1 MARERRTE
9 SVLAWVGAG
18 AVAGALLLALVTVG
32 LHGTG
37 RDDGLFATAGWGW
50 FLVCLIGGFTLMQ
63 GVRWKREHAEHTDD
77 AMEPEAG
84 WDYVVSFALVAA
96 LVWLIAG
103 HGALLGAD
111 ADADGFSGL
120 APSEL
125 RMGIVVCATALG
137 LLLMLTVVRRPL
149 FHPRARSLPSFS
161 AGVLAVVL
169 VGVTAP
175 VLTGIA
181 DESDDLDVRH
191 AVAEDPPETAP
202 VPDRVREAGWRW
214 EPDGLGTID
223 RIVRGAHGPLVVLRE
238 GVVSLDGTDGTE
250 VWSYRRPVS
259 EEPVS
264 VWVGNSQAYVTHT
277 PKEDPDPDS
286 DGSDS
291 DGSDSDGSDGDGSDS
306 DGSDGDGDQEP
317 RVTEVFDLTTGEL
330 LTEYTRAPN
339 EGSDEGGDVLG
350 WSDGIRVRIHHD
362 DHALPWGMSA
372 WKAESGEELWFQGF
386 ATEEGSACEGRS
398 PRVFA
403 DTVVYAVVCVDE
415 DDLAGPEPYSQYIN
429 LDHDVPS
436 EFRIVSVDLRTG
448 QERWSYERDDWEE
461 AFLPGRPRV
470 APGGADGEDA
480 LVVLRHWRDAPGL
493 LLDPDTGEELLHLSE
508 EVLEDEALED
518 DEDLRMERVL
528 DADADGA
535 TVHFQRGT
543 EGSEF
548 HRVDTDGNRTELV
561 GAGGVYLDS
570 SSENHV
576 VLADQVLNYANHYS
590 QYEERAQILVSSPGE
605 RLGHG
610 LDNRIALA
618 EQKPVEQLVAVP
630 GGVAVLTGGR
640 LDAHVEGLVP

>member
-32 LHGTG
+32 LHGTD

-50 FLVCLIGGFTLMQ
+50 VWACLIGGFTLMQ
-63 GVRWKREHAEHTDD
+63 GVRWKREHADD
-77 AMEPEAG
+77 AMELESG
-84 WDYVVSFALVAA
+84 WDYVVSLALVAA

-111 ADADGFSGL
+111 AGGLGGL

-149 FHPRARSLPSFS
+149 FHPRTRSLPSFG
-161 AGVLAVVL
+161 AGALAVVL

-175 VLTGIA
+175 VLAGIA
-181 DESDDLDVRH
+181 DDSDDLQVRH
-191 AVAEDPPETAP
+191 TVAEDPTETAA

-214 EPDGLGTID
+214 EPEGPGTID

-264 VWVGNSQAYVTHT
+264 VWVGNGQVYVTHM
-277 PKEDPDPDS
+277 PQEDPDPDS
-286 DGSDS
+286 DSYSDS
-291 DGSDSDGSDGDGSDS
+291 DSGGDDSDGDS
-306 DGSDGDGDQEP
+306 DEEP
-317 RVTEVFDLTTGEL
+317 RVTEVFDLTTGEP

-339 EGSDEGGDVLG
+339 EGSDEGGDVRG
-350 WSDGIRVRIHHD
+350 WSDGLRVRIHHD
-362 DHALPWGMSA
+362 ERALPWGMSA
-372 WKAESGEELWFQGF
+372 WNAESGEELWFQGF
-386 ATEEGSACEGRS
+386 ASEEGSACEGRS

-429 LDHDVPS
+429 LDQDVPS

-448 QERWSYERDDWEE
+448 QERWSYERDDWAE
-461 AFLPGRPRV
+461 AFIPGRPRV
-470 APGGADGEDA
+470 APGEGEGDEA

-508 EVLEDEALED
+508 ELLEGE
-518 DEDLRMERVL
+518 EDLKMERVL
-528 DADADGA
+528 EADADGA
-535 TVHFQRGT
+535 TVLYRRGLGGA
-543 EGSEF
+543 EI
-548 HRVDTDGNRTELV
+548 HHVDMDGNRTELV
-561 GAGGVYLDS
+561 GAGGAWGNRDS
-570 SSENHV
+570 RTHV
-576 VLADQVLNYANHYS
+576 VLADQILQYHSHYS
-590 QYEERAQILVSSPGE
+590 GYEERAQILVSSPGE
-605 RLGHG
+605 RLGTG
-610 LDNRIALA
+610 LDNRIALV

-630 GGVAVLTGGR
+630 GGVAALTGGR

>member
-18 AVAGALLLALVTVG
+18 AVAGALFLALVTAV

-50 FLVCLIGGFTLMQ
+50 TWVCLIGGFTLMQ
-63 GVRWKREHAEHTDD
+63 GVRWKREHADD
-77 AMEPEAG
+77 AMEPENG
-84 WDYVVSFALVAA
+84 WDYVLSLALVAA

-111 ADADGFSGL
+111 ADGVSGL
-120 APSEL
+120 AQSEL

-149 FHPRARSLPSFS
+149 FHPLARSLPSFG
-161 AGVLAVVL
+161 AGALAVVL

-181 DESDDLDVRH
+181 DDSDDLDVRH

-214 EPDGLGTID
+214 EPDGPGKID

-238 GVVSLDGTDGTE
+238 GVVSLDGADGTE

-264 VWVGNSQAYVTHT
+264 VWVGNGQAYVTHT
-277 PKEDPDPDS
+277 PKEDPES
-286 DGSDS
+286 GSD
-291 DGSDSDGSDGDGSDS
+291 SDS

-317 RVTEVFDLTTGEL
+317 RVTEVFDLTTGER

-339 EGSDEGGDVLG
+339 EGSDEGGEVLG

-362 DHALPWGMSA
+362 EHALPWGMSA
-372 WKAESGEELWFQGF
+372 WNAESAEELWFQRL
-386 ATEEGSACEGRS
+386 APEEGSACEGRS

-429 LDHDVPS
+429 LDQDVPS

-448 QERWSYERDDWEE
+448 QERWSYERDDWAE
-461 AFLPGRPRV
+461 AFIPGRPRV
-470 APGGADGEDA
+470 APGGGDGEDA
-480 LVVLRHWRDAPGL
+480 LLVLRHWRDAPGL

-508 EVLEDEALED
+508 EVLED

-535 TVHFQRGT
+535 TVHYQRGI

-561 GAGGVYLDS
+561 GAGGVYLDRY
-570 SSENHV
+570 SESHV
-576 VLADQVLNYANHYS
+576 VLADQVLNYAVHYS
-590 QYEERAQILVSSPGE
+590 RYEERSQVLVSSPGG

-630 GGVAVLTGGR
+630 GGVAVLTGDGS
-640 LDAHVEGLVP
+640 DAHVEGLVP